1 MKRDLLLQVREL
13 LERHVNVLDIA
24 AKLNID
30 IDTVKLAIDIIK
42 EIIT

>member
-1 MKRDLLLQVREL
+1 MKRDMLLQIREL
-13 LERHVNVLDIA
+13 LERHVNVIDIA

-30 IDTVKLAIDIIK
+30 IDTVKLAVDIIK

>member
-30 IDTVKLAIDIIK
+30 IDTVKLAVDIIK
-42 EIIT
+42 EIIK